1 MLPCFDLSA
10 PTVFLNCCWAATLL
24 ASESLQLLP
33 VTFGTVCLS
42 TSHHHLCCICFRSDS
57 KSAFSARLGLSG
69 WMSCCH
75 GEVSGWMSCCHG
87 EVCHINHFFCLSC
100 QLILVLFILSRVTTC
115 LENLEM
121 SGNLT
126 AVREM
131 SGIFIARQHTDAW
144 YWYSKSVR
152 LSVRPLLWKA
162 NRKPYQSFQMVP
174 LSMTFSDL

>member
-1 MLPCFDLSA
+1 M
-10 PTVFLNCCWAATLL
+10 
-24 ASESLQLLP
+24 LP

-57 KSAFSARLGLSG
+57 KSAFSARLGLSGWMSCCHGEVSGWMSCCHGEAGWMSCCHGEAG

-131 SGIFIARQHTDAW
+131 SEIFIARQHTDA
-144 YWYSKSVR
+144 
-152 LSVRPLLWKA
+152 
-162 NRKPYQSFQMVP
+162 
-174 LSMTFSDL
+174 